1 MNFYLTKERFR
12 RGIKLLEE
20 SFMNSGSTHP
30 NMSLYEFIVKYVND
44 FFPEVSKRVDSSKC
58 TFNEYIDRLYDT
70 IDKMRSEV
78 AEFIMNNYDVMPDD
92 IVITEEVGWKVYVD
106 ILGDIKLKKGGKYT
120 NGVFI
125 FDTIEGNFD
134 VSEEIIYFDDV
145 LAPRPNK
152 VIGEII
158 S

>member
-1 MNFYLTKERFR
+1 MNMTRERFR
-12 RGIKLLEE
+12 EGIKMLEG
-20 SFMNSGSTHP
+20 FMNSDKTRP
-30 NMSLYEFIVKYVND
+30 NTTPYKFIVKYVND
-44 FFPEVSKRVDSSKC
+44 FFPEVSKRIDSNKY

-70 IDKMRSEV
+70 VNKMQSEV
-78 AEFIMNNYDVMPDD
+78 VEFIMDNYDVMPYD

-120 NGVFI
+120 NGVFV

-134 VSEEIIYFDDV
+134 VSEEIIYYDEV